1 MLWNKIRFRIRNCQR
16 KLSTFVSF
24 GHQFAWTWINLR
36 ALALTLVDLKLACN
50 STHVFH
56 PLATQR
62 KSTQVDRKSCHLYM
76 REIWGVLCELGCRL
90 ANPFGHPSQVV
101 RSQVLV
107 LQNLNWLAL
116 TCESVGPGQ
125 AREILP
131 KQYCHTTAYTVFAPS
146 LCTYQFVT
154 STSPSPPGVPRA
166 FDTLPFPVSREFD
179 FRTAVG
185 LGIWHQATECG
196 EFHRLYTRSEEKM
209 LSDLADKILCS
220 WPNGWPKIGCR
231 NSGTL

>member
-1 MLWNKIRFRIRNCQR
+1 MKSAVCYGIRFGFAFAIVSGSFR
-16 KLSTFVSF
+16 LSFRLATS
-24 GHQFAWTWINLR
+24 LR
-36 ALALTLVDLKLACN
+36 GLALTLVDLKLACN

-166 FDTLPFPVSREFD
+166 FDTLPFPVSRDLTSEPLWGWEFD
-179 FRTAVG
+179 TKPQNVG
-185 LGIWHQATECG
+185 NFTV
-196 EFHRLYTRSEEKM
+196 YTQGVKRK
-209 LSDLADKILCS
+209 C
-220 WPNGWPKIGCR
+220 
-231 NSGTL
+231 